1 MIRWFRNWRT
11 RRARAAEL
19 RAQAEGFLAEAEQC
33 RRQSAQLLA
42 AAKGKR
48 EAESIRLQFAGH
60 ALEERAE
67 EFRARAGG
75 DDEEAER
82 RKKLADWLGLI
93 ARQYD
98 VTPMRTD
105 GRETRLEVVR

>member
-1 MIRWFRNWRT
+1 MIRAFRNWRA
-11 RRARAAEL
+11 RRALAAAL
-19 RAQAEGFLAEAEQC
+19 RQEAEAFLREAADC

-48 EAESIRLQFAGH
+48 DGEAMRLQFAGH

-67 EFRARAGG
+67 EYRARAGG
-75 DDEEAER
+75 DHEEAER
-82 RKKLADWLGLI
+82 RKRLADWLGLI

-105 GRETRLEVVR
+105 GRVTRLEVVP